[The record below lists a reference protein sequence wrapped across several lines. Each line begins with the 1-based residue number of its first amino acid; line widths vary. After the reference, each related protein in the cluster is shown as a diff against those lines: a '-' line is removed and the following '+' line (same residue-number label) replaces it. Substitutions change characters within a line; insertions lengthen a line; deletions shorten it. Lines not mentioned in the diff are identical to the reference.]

1 MKKYKGRNKY
11 LNEHPGKTRLTFMTN
26 KGTVANGNVCI
37 YADTDETV
45 IIKNEKEKLH
55 TKANDLFKGY
65 KLLVKISVSIIQ
77 TLRKEHLDISQLVW
91 GIYGESITIRPRQR
105 DCNQNY

>member
-1 MKKYKGRNKY
+1 MIMKKYKGRNKY

-65 KLLVKISVSIIQ
+65 KLLVKIFS
-77 TLRKEHLDISQLVW
+77 
-91 GIYGESITIRPRQR
+91 
-105 DCNQNY
+105 

>member
-1 MKKYKGRNKY
+1 
-11 LNEHPGKTRLTFMTN
+11 MTN

-65 KLLVKISVSIIQ
+65 KLLVKILS
-77 TLRKEHLDISQLVW
+77 
-91 GIYGESITIRPRQR
+91 
-105 DCNQNY
+105 